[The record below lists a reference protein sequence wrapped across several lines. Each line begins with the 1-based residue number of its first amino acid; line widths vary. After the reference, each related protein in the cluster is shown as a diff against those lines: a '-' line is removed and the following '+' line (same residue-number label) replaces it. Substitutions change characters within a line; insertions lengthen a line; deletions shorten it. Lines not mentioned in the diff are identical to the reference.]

1 MITVKCIHSITFV
14 LSAPVSV
21 SVSQS
26 NAFMRQHLI
35 SLMSLL
41 IAEIM
46 YDLIERKLHHSNRR
60 DDSHSQHRHHNQL
73 QHKYELNHHFVAN
86 S

>member
-1 MITVKCIHSITFV
+1 
-14 LSAPVSV
+14 
-21 SVSQS
+21 
-26 NAFMRQHLI
+26 
-35 SLMSLL
+35 MSLL

-60 DDSHSQHRHHNQL
+60 DDSHSQHRHHKQL

-86 S
+86 SWYYVCTYADSHLISSHFINTVADKMPQRSQ